1 MRSFDI
7 PEHFRSPII
16 SKVKEWR
23 KELDARKLDFSPTL
37 LDFGTVKIQLARH
50 FGFCFGVENAIE
62 ISYKAIFENPG
73 KRIFLLSQMIH
84 NQEVN
89 EDLESRGVKFL
100 MDTKGRELT
109 SLDEVQQEDIVIIP
123 AFGTSLEMESKLKSL
138 GVDCKKYNT
147 TCPFVE
153 RVWKRASK
161 LGNDNF
167 TVIIHGKPD
176 HEETRATF
184 SHAASSGAALI
195 VADLEE
201 AKTLSNFM
209 KSPDASQVEREFLK
223 KFNGRVSGGFDFS
236 RDLEN
241 IGVVNQ
247 TTMIASETQEIANL
261 LKGASKGFANTRDT
275 LCYATNDN
283 QKATI
288 GALDEGGADLVVV
301 VGGYNS
307 SNTTHIVE
315 ICEKKKPTFFIRN
328 ELEWED
334 DGTIHHFDI
343 HKKERVVTR
352 DFLSELIDLECVPTI
367 LLTSGASCPDAS
379 LERVLHKI
387 LDSFPGGK
395 DVDSVL
401 NNWESNLGS
410 D

>member
-7 PEHFRSPII
+7 PDHFKSPII
-16 SKVKEWR
+16 SMIKEKR

-37 LDFGTVKIQLARH
+37 LDFGAVKIQLARH

-73 KRIFLLSQMIH
+73 KRVFLLSQMIH
-84 NQEVN
+84 NPEVN

-100 MDTKGRELT
+100 MDTQGRELT
-109 SLDEVQQEDIVIIP
+109 PLQEVQPDDIIIIP
-123 AFGTSLEMESKLKSL
+123 AFGASLEMEGKLNAI
-138 GVDCKKYNT
+138 GVDFKKYNT

-153 RVWKRASK
+153 RVWNRAYK
-161 LGNDNF
+161 LGDENY

-184 SHAASSGAALI
+184 SHASKAGAALV
-195 VADLEE
+195 VADLGE
-201 AKTLSNFM
+201 ALALASLMANKDAVDVEKTFSDMFH
-209 KSPDASQVEREFLK
+209 
-223 KFNGRVSGGFDFS
+223 GRVSAGFKFS
-236 RDLEN
+236 KDLEN

-247 TTMIASETQEIANL
+247 TTMIASETQEIADL
-261 LKGASKGFANTRDT
+261 LKKASKGFANTKDT

-283 QKATI
+283 QKATL
-288 GALDEGGADLVVV
+288 GALDEGGADLVIV

-307 SNTTHIVE
+307 SNTSHIVE
-315 ICEKKKPTFFIRN
+315 ICEKHKPTFFIRN
-328 ELEWED
+328 ELEIKEGGVID
-334 DGTIHHFDI
+334 HFDI
-343 HKKERVVTR
+343 HTQAHVSSEG
-352 DFLSELIDLECVPTI
+352 FMSELIDLERVPTI

-379 LERVLHKI
+379 VERVLHKI
-387 LDSFPGGK
+387 LARFDCGK

-401 NNWESNLGS
+401 NNWALNLGS

>member
-16 SKVKEWR
+16 SKVKERR

-100 MDTKGRELT
+100 MDTKGNELT
-109 SLDEVQQEDIVIIP
+109 ALDEVQQEDIVIIP

-161 LGNDNF
+161 LGDENF
-167 TVIIHGKPD
+167 TVVIHGKPD

-184 SHAASSGAALI
+184 SHAARAGAALI

-201 AKTLSNFM
+201 AKTLSNLM
-209 KSPDASQVEREFLK
+209 KSTDAALVEGEFLE
-223 KFNGRVSGGFDFS
+223 KFNGRVSEGFDFS

-328 ELEWED
+328 ELEWDE

-343 HKKERVVTR
+343 HKKKRVVTR
-352 DFLSELIDLECVPTI
+352 NFLSELIDLECVPTV

-387 LDSFPGGK
+387 LDSFPGGR

>member
-7 PEHFRSPII
+7 PDHFKSPII
-16 SKVKEWR
+16 SMIKDKR

-37 LDFGTVKIQLARH
+37 LDFGAVKIQLARH

-73 KRIFLLSQMIH
+73 KRVFLLSQMIH
-84 NQEVN
+84 NPEVN

-100 MDTKGRELT
+100 MDTQGRELT
-109 SLDEVQQEDIVIIP
+109 PLQEVQPDDIIIIP
-123 AFGTSLEMESKLKSL
+123 AFGASLEMEGKLNAI
-138 GVDCKKYNT
+138 GVDFKKYNT

-153 RVWKRASK
+153 RVWNRAYK
-161 LGNDNF
+161 LGDENY

-184 SHAASSGAALI
+184 SHASKAGAALV
-195 VADLEE
+195 VADLGE
-201 AKTLSNFM
+201 ALALASLMANKDAVDVEKTFSDMFH
-209 KSPDASQVEREFLK
+209 
-223 KFNGRVSGGFDFS
+223 GRVSAGFKFS
-236 RDLEN
+236 KDLEN

-247 TTMIASETQEIANL
+247 TTMIASETQEIADL
-261 LKGASKGFANTRDT
+261 LKKASKGFANTKDT

-283 QKATI
+283 QKATL
-288 GALDEGGADLVVV
+288 GALDEGGADLVIV

-307 SNTTHIVE
+307 SNTSHIVE
-315 ICEKKKPTFFIRN
+315 ICEKQKPTFFIRN
-328 ELEWED
+328 ELEMKEGGVID
-334 DGTIHHFDI
+334 HFDI
-343 HKKERVVTR
+343 HTQAHVSSEG
-352 DFLSELIDLECVPTI
+352 FMSELIDLERVPTI

-379 LERVLHKI
+379 VERVLHKI
-387 LDSFPGGK
+387 LARFDCGK

-401 NNWESNLGS
+401 NNWALNLGS